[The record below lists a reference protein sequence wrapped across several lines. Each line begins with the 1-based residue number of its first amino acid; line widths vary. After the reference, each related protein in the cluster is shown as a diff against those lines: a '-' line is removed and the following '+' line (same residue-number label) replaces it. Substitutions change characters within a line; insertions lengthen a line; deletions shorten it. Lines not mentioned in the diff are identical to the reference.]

1 MSKTQR
7 LWRTILAI
15 VLLLPIFV
23 VGNPA
28 TFAQPAP
35 SINPVIKAVY
45 DVTEFP
51 LLAGQV
57 SRSWIW
63 GPEAFNSNLGEPYA
77 DSSNSRREVYYFD
90 KGRLELNNPAN
101 RTVTAG
107 LLAKELMTGE
117 VQVGDAQFTKKGPSS
132 TSVAGDFDDLNAPTY
147 ADLGLLFDKPA
158 ISVGTVIT
166 GFIRAD
172 GTQSGVA
179 SLASY
184 NVTAEEFRPGYKHTI
199 ASVFKDFLNSET
211 VVYKNDA
218 FVRGKLFETDSYDA
232 GLPLTEP
239 YWARAKVA
247 GKVQDVLVQGFERR
261 VLSYTPGNPVEFRV
275 ETGNVGR
282 HYYSW
287 RYEVT
292 EVQLLGIN
300 DFHGRLLPETV
311 NNAPRGGAA
320 FITSKVNQL
329 RDANPNTW
337 LIHAGDSIG
346 ATQLQSALLQDEPA
360 VEVYNLMR
368 FDAGS
373 VGNHEFDKGLNEA
386 IRMVKGGKNPV
397 RGNEWGGAKFP
408 YLVSNLEY
416 RDTGKPPFDPYV
428 IIEKNGIK
436 VAIIGAVT
444 KDLPI
449 LVSPSGIASLRVLPE
464 AEGINKYIPEIKSKN
479 PDLIV
484 VAIHEGG
491 TPSVADGEVR
501 VTGPIVN
508 IAAQVDPAV
517 DVIISGH
524 THQDYVTYLSGKLV
538 TQSGFY
544 TRNVS
549 SLRIQLDKNKKVVLK
564 RAATVPVLNNEITPN
579 AEVQAIVDRAV
590 RESAPVANRKISSTA
605 VEITRTQNTAGESAL
620 GNLIADAQR
629 DVMKTDFS
637 FMNPG
642 GIRSN
647 QPAGD
652 ITYGSLFTIQPFG
665 NIMIKAEMTGD
676 QVYRL
681 LEQQWQANN
690 IIRFLQISGLSYTW
704 DNSKPNGSRIVEIR
718 TPNGQPIDRAKTYTV
733 AMNNFLSDGGDAFSV
748 FTEAKNK
755 VGGPIDLDA
764 LIDYIQRQT
773 DPIPVPTVGNRII
786 RLN

>member
-1 MSKTQR
+1 MTKTQR
-7 LWRTILAI
+7 VWRTMLA
-15 VLLLPIFV
+15 VLLLLPMFL

-28 TFAQPAP
+28 TLAQPIP
-35 SINPVIKAVY
+35 LNPEIKAVY

-63 GPEAFNSNLGEPYA
+63 GPEAFNLDTEPYSDA
-77 DSSNSRREVYYFD
+77 PGSRRVVHYYD
-90 KGRLELNNPAN
+90 KGRLELTTPDNKV
-101 RTVTAG
+101 VTAG

-117 VQVGDAQFTKKGPSS
+117 VQLGDAQFNKLGASS
-132 TSVAGDFDDLNAPTY
+132 TSVAGDYDDTNAPSY
-147 ADLGLLFDKPA
+147 ADLGLLFNKPA
-158 ISVGTVIT
+158 LSVSAVIT

-172 GTQSGVA
+172 GTQTGVA
-179 SLASY
+179 SLSSY
-184 NVTAEEFRPGYKHTI
+184 NVTAQEFEPGYKHSI
-199 ASVFKDFLNSET
+199 ASVFKEFLNSDT
-211 VVYKNDA
+211 IVYKNGA
-218 FVRGKLFETDSYDA
+218 FVQGKLFETNSYDA

-239 YWARAKVA
+239 YWTRAKVA

-261 VLSYTPGNPVEFRV
+261 VLSYTPGNPKEFQV

-282 HYYSW
+282 HYYRW
-287 RYEVT
+287 RYETT

-320 FITSKVNQL
+320 YITSKVNQL
-329 RDANPNTW
+329 RDMNPNTW

-346 ATQLQSALLQDEPA
+346 ATQLQSAILQDEPA

-373 VGNHEFDKGLNEA
+373 VGNHEFDKGLAETL
-386 IRMVKGGKNPV
+386 RMIKGGKNPV
-397 RGNEWGGAKFP
+397 RGNDWGGANFP
-408 YLVSNLEY
+408 YLVSNVEY
-416 RDTGKPPFDPYV
+416 RDTGKPPLDPYV

-436 VAIIGAVT
+436 IAIIGAVT
-444 KDLPI
+444 KDLPV
-449 LVSPSGIASLRVLPE
+449 LVSPAGIAALRVLPE
-464 AEGINKYIPEIKSKN
+464 VEGINKYIPEIKAKN

-491 TPSVADGEVR
+491 TSSVADGEVR
-501 VTGPIVN
+501 VVGPIVN

-524 THQDYVTYLSGKLV
+524 SHQEYVTYLSGKLV

-549 SLRIQLDKNKKVVLK
+549 SLRIQLDKNTKKVILK

-579 AEVQAIVDRAV
+579 PAVQAIVDRAV
-590 RESAPVANRKISSTA
+590 TEAAPIASRKVSTTGA
-605 VEITRTQNTAGESAL
+605 PITRNQTSAGESAL

-629 DVMKTDFS
+629 DEAKADFA

-642 GIRSN
+642 GIRAD
-647 QPAGD
+647 QLAGD

-665 NIMIKAEMTGD
+665 NVMIKAEMTGD

-690 IIRFLQISGLSYTW
+690 VIRFLQISGLSYTW
-704 DNSKPNGSRIVEIR
+704 DNSKPNGSRIVEVR
-718 TPNGQPIDRAKTYTV
+718 GAGGTPIDRNRTYTV
-733 AMNNFLSDGGDAFSV
+733 TMNNFLSDGGDAFSV
-748 FTEAKNK
+748 FIEAKNK
-755 VGGPIDLDA
+755 VGGRVDLDV
-764 LIDYIQRQT
+764 LIDYIQRQPQPL
-773 DPIPVPTVGNRII
+773 PIPATGNRIT